1 MNEVKTRGSVVFGHK
16 GLFQKGEMMSMTI
29 KEMNAKAVAELTDV
43 INRIDPVQVDA
54 LIEILAKANRVAL
67 YGVGRE
73 GLMIKALA
81 MRLFHAGLDAHVV
94 GDMTTPPVGKGDV
107 LVVSAGPG
115 YFSTVEGLMGVARS
129 AGAKTICFT
138 AQPGGQVPQSA
149 ELSVVLP
156 AQTMAD
162 DTTGSTSF
170 LPMGSLYE
178 GVQCLFFE
186 YLVLLLRD
194 HMGVTPEQMRQ
205 NHTNLE

>member
-1 MNEVKTRGSVVFGHK
+1 
-16 GLFQKGEMMSMTI
+16 MMAMTI

-43 INRIDPVQVDA
+43 INRIDPVQVEA
-54 LIEILAKANRVAL
+54 LIEFLTKANRVVL

-73 GLMIKALA
+73 GLMMKALA
-81 MRLFHAGLDAHVV
+81 MRLYHVGLDAHVV

-115 YFSTVEGLMGVARS
+115 YFSTVASLLGVARN
-129 AGAKTICFT
+129 AGATTICFT
-138 AQPGGQVPQSA
+138 AQREGKVPQRA
-149 ELSVVLP
+149 DLVVVLP

-162 DTTGSTSF
+162 DTTVPTSF

-178 GVQCLFFE
+178 GVQYLFFE
-186 YLVLLLRD
+186 YLVLMLAE
-194 HMGVTPEQMRQ
+194 HIGMTSEQMRR